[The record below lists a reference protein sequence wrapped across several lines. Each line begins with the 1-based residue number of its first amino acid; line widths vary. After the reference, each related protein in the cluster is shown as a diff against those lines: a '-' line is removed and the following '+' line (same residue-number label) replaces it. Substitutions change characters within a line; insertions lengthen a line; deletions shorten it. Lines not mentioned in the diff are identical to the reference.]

1 MNRHLGSF
9 FVLLMLVGCSDP
21 NTNTAAVDPT
31 PLPTQMPTQ
40 TPVSTPSPTVEPST
54 ANLETG
60 HLGAT
65 FGFADGEGKHLLVTG
80 QDEGKQQ
87 EMALLNKAIG
97 NNGQVL
103 DVKFEKW
110 QAGNEQNNGRELA
123 LNFTNLPGYLFTLEA
138 GSAVPDETYYVVDA
152 ADFNLQSLLP
162 VKPAGVNQEAATS
175 EDRVRGSIAE
185 AKGREVLHLWKLA
198 DVSVEQELYLVQ
210 FVKQDANMLF
220 SFVLKDSDGLV
231 FADYP
236 AVLQDDGNSVWR
248 VDDGGEVTPEM
259 FSLLFAAQT
268 ANGLVLGLEWWGAEG
283 VNTLFLHKDVVTFKE
298 MDISYSRYTSPI

>member
-9 FVLLMLVGCSDP
+9 VVLLMLVGCSGP

-31 PLPTQMPTQ
+31 PISTQAPTL
-40 TPVSTPSPTVEPST
+40 TPASTPSPTVELSS
-54 ANLETG
+54 AYLETG
-60 HLGAT
+60 HLGAI
-65 FGFADGEGKHLLVTG
+65 FGFADGDGKHLLVTG
-80 QDEGKQQ
+80 QDEGKEQ

-103 DVKFEKW
+103 TIKFEKW

-123 LNFTNLPGYLFTLEA
+123 LNFINLPGYLFTLEE

-162 VKPAGVNQEAATS
+162 IKLAGVNQETATA
-175 EDRVRGSIAE
+175 EDSVRSSMVE

-198 DVSVEQELYLVQ
+198 DVSVEQELFLVQ
-210 FVKQDANMLF
+210 FVKQDDNMLF
-220 SFVLKDSDGLV
+220 CLVLKDSNGLV

-283 VNTLFLHKDVVTFKE
+283 VNTFLLHKDGVSFNE
-298 MDISYSRYTSPI
+298 MDIQYSRYTSPI

>member
-9 FVLLMLVGCSDP
+9 FVLLMLVGCSGP
-21 NTNTAAVDPT
+21 NTNTAVVDPT
-31 PLPTQMPTQ
+31 PVRTVVPA
-40 TPVSTPSPTVEPST
+40 STPPPTVELSS
-54 ANLETG
+54 AYLETG

-65 FGFADGEGKHLLVTG
+65 FGFSDGDGKHLLVTG

-110 QAGNEQNNGRELA
+110 QAGNEKNNGRELA

-162 VKPAGVNQEAATS
+162 VKPAGVNQESATA
-175 EDRVRGSIAE
+175 EDSVRSSIAE

-210 FVKQDANMLF
+210 FVKQDVNMLF
-220 SFVLKDSDGLV
+220 SFVLKDSKGLV

-283 VNTLFLHKDVVTFKE
+283 INTLFLHKDGISFKE
-298 MDISYSRYTSPI
+298 MDIQYSRYTSPI